1 MPITGH
7 FEGDFAKFTTAV
19 ENAQASLK
27 SFESDGAKVETRL
40 TSLGNSLSGVKVV
53 QQATLAAE
61 AVARLGEAGGVSA
74 GILKLTDSELQRIG
88 ASAQQ
93 AAEKL
98 RALGQDVPQGIQ
110 AIADAAKAARTEGE
124 GMASS
129 FASWG
134 AGMVA
139 NIASGE
145 LLAHAIERI
154 GEAALEAAKALPEM
168 VMHTIEVGNSLY
180 EMSLKTGAS
189 VENLSRLR
197 YVASQTGI
205 DFQSFPTIFAKMEQ
219 GLGQVGTKAEA
230 LQKHLDDLHLN
241 LKTLRDEHPDQ
252 AFLDIVSALEKIQNP
267 AQRAADGMAIFGR
280 GWKEMA
286 ALGVESVQEL
296 MDEAD
301 KLGLTVTTMSA
312 AADHAAKTGFATLG
326 MQLESIEMRIGQA
339 FVPALVGL
347 TRDVGVVLTDALTKA
362 NGKLDDMGKGGG
374 FLATVSQAM
383 GTGNGALAAQIKLY
397 EMLRDGIVSFVRSA
411 IEPTVT
417 ALTFL
422 AQELDAVRVIA
433 HLIPEGIQ
441 VITYEVE
448 RFLLA
453 SIKLKQ
459 FTDPLNAKAYDAE
472 ADQISKDMDRLYDSF
487 SKHQLAVNDLKKSE
501 EDWGKGGATAVKAI
515 EEALTKFGA
524 THADIEGII
533 THFANVAK
541 NAYGGASTAVDGAS
555 KKMEDAA
562 AALAAA
568 QIPLTEVEK
577 GRAEYLLSMG
587 LREEQVALLMGKN
600 VIQIHNYVEAGKQ
613 AEAITKMWAAT
624 IAEWTKQAA
633 KFVEEGGNAINKANE
648 KEADA
653 IAHQNTTTMA
663 MARDFHDRV
672 NEMNMTGTEL
682 ALAQIDRQQRAT
694 NDAFDKEHDKTT
706 WYYLQARA
714 EADAYYAHLRDLLNH
729 STATIEEEMARQG
742 VLSKNQLE
750 TQATNQRLIY
760 NAMVQD
766 GGYSTQ
772 QLEAQW
778 IKADE
783 AKKAADNGWAANSA
797 HVFSELESGFSALAD
812 SSNAAFA
819 SLMKDLDTF
828 MQGLQAAQ
836 QAGEEMAAAYAN
848 DDIAGMAAATMKGA
862 AALDKVTSSGS
873 DAARVMKGA
882 ATGAEMGYQ
891 AFGIYGAAVGAAAGA
906 IVGFVKASTA
916 GRKAVEDF
924 ATAQGGFDTLHA
936 KLDALPT
943 GQGEELWKELTQGT
957 AKGDP
962 KAAQA
967 AIDKITAA
975 LAAGDA
981 ATKQFDTDAG
991 GVFQKIA
998 ALGGNVDASMLPYLN
1013 DLAKANKLST
1023 DNIALL
1029 GTMSGDGKPTY
1040 EQLDALAKKYNL
1052 TLDQMGSGFQTSK
1065 INDEFQSLID
1075 DMDEMQRGGV
1085 DMTAILTKVGTDG
1098 TLALS
1103 DLGTSIQ
1110 TTIDQ
1115 AKKYG
1120 QDVPENMKPATQSLI
1135 DQGLLLDENGN
1146 KITDINQI
1154 KFGESMQTSL
1164 DKLNLTLQSLIDTL
1178 TGKGPNSVK
1187 GALDVIGNT
1196 TVSPTIAPKIV
1207 MPEMPGVPAG
1217 TTPDYGGAQAEG
1229 GDYYVTRPTM
1239 FLAGEAGPES
1249 VSFGGA
1255 NNKRFGGSSA
1265 TTGPIHIHVV
1275 MPDGRT
1281 LAEVVVPHI
1290 PVVVQEY
1297 GLTR

>member
-624 IAEWTKQAA
+624 IAEWTKQSA
-633 KFVEEGGNAINKANE
+633 KFVEEGGNAINAANA

-653 IAHQNTTTMA
+653 IAHQNTVTMA

-714 EADAYYAHLRDLLNH
+714 ESDAYYAHLRDLINH
-729 STATIEEEMARQG
+729 STATIETEMARQG
-742 VLSKNQLE
+742 VYSKNQLE
-750 TQATNQRLIY
+750 TQATNERLIY

-766 GGYSTQ
+766 GGYTTE

-778 IKADE
+778 
-783 AKKAADNGWAANSA
+783 KKFTDKKKEYDNGWAANA
-797 HVFSELESGFSALAD
+797 DRIYADLEQGFNDLAQ

-819 SLMKDLDTF
+819 SVMKDLATF
-828 MQGLQAAQ
+828 VSGLQQAKAAGDQ
-836 QAGEEMAAAYAN
+836 MAEGVANGDFAAVAAGAMSAAAA
-848 DDIAGMAAATMKGA
+848 I
-862 AALDKVTSSGS
+862 DKVTSAGS
-873 DAARVMKGA
+873 EAARVMKGA
-882 ATGAEMGYQ
+882 ATGAQAGA
-891 AFGIYGAAVGAAAGA
+891 AFGPWGMAVGAAAGA
-906 IVGFVKASTA
+906 ITGFIKSATA
-916 GRKAVEDF
+916 GRKAIEDF
-924 ATAQGGFDTLHA
+924 ANAQGGFDKLHA
-936 KLDALPT
+936 QLDALPT

-962 KAAQA
+962 VAAQA
-967 AIDKITAA
+967 AIDKVTKA

-1013 DLAKANKLST
+1013 DMAKANQLSA
-1023 DNIALL
+1023 DNVALL
-1029 GTMSGDGKPTY
+1029 GKMSGDGKPTY
-1040 EQLDALAKKYNL
+1040 QQLDALAQKYNL
-1052 TLDQMGSGFQTSK
+1052 TMDQMGAGFQGAK
-1065 INDEFQSLID
+1065 IHDEFQSLID
-1075 DMDEMQRGGV
+1075 DMDELQRGGV
-1085 DMTAILTKVGTDG
+1085 DLGSVLVKVGADG
-1098 TLALS
+1098 TVALS
-1103 DLGTSIQ
+1103 DLGTQVQSV
-1110 TTIDQ
+1110 IDQ
-1115 AKKYG
+1115 SQKYG
-1120 QDVPENMKPATQSLI
+1120 QDVPENMKPAAQAMI
-1135 DQGLLLDENGN
+1135 DQGLLLDANGN

-1164 DKLNLTLQSLIDTL
+1164 ETLNKTLQTLIDTL
-1178 TGKGPNSVK
+1178 TGSGPNSVK
-1187 GALDVIGNT
+1187 SALTTIGQT

-1207 MPEMPGVPAG
+1207 MPDMPGVPAG